1 MLFCPVPF
9 FSSPPE
15 DEYVYHQEYLSIN
28 QGALETVED
37 PASPPIKMNSTE
49 EAPSTVQTEAETP
62 EAVTPESMTPAAST
76 DDADPETVKRLFEES
91 TEDTPIEEE
100 ALEEAPIKTED
111 TPIEEEALEE
121 APIKTEPKKE
131 DVVVTVE
138 SSVPFTQSL
147 EIGEEKEIGKKKEI
161 GKEQEIEKEKKKEQE
176 IEIKKDTY
184 DQASISPLKFI
195 VLAMLLSV
203 VAKYI
208 VLQGG
213 SSQLAPSL
221 QETVVLKEAVV
232 DLINQV
238 REETDEEASIP
249 VEKAEEDPVT
259 DDIGE
264 ETVEEA
270 PIPVEEAEE
279 DPVTEDIGEE
289 TVEEASIP
297 VEEAEEDSVTED
309 IGEETV
315 EEAPIPVEEAEED
328 PVTEDMGEETV
339 EEAADEPEP
348 DEAEEHEEL

>member
-91 TEDTPIEEE
+91 
-100 ALEEAPIKTED
+100 TED

-279 DPVTEDIGEE
+279 DPVTED
-289 TVEEASIP
+289 
-297 VEEAEEDSVTED
+297 
-309 IGEETV
+309 
-315 EEAPIPVEEAEED
+315 
-328 PVTEDMGEETV
+328 MGEETV